1 MGMAKDCVGRS
12 GGVEAAVGDR
22 CSPGSAAG
30 AWPGNSNWWPPGFRF
45 HPTDEEIVL
54 YYLKR
59 KICGRRFRLAM
70 IGDVDVYKWE
80 PWELPDKSELKSG
93 DKQWYFF
100 SPRDRKYPN
109 GSRSNRATKC
119 GYWKTTGKDRTI
131 SQNSKA
137 MGNKKTL
144 VYYHGRAPKGE
155 RTNWVMHEYTLDE
168 QVFLSCNNVQ
178 DCYALYKVFRK
189 SGPGP
194 KNGEQYGA
202 PFREE
207 EWDDDVVD
215 EIFRSQ
221 DNSELPTNPWNTEVP
236 TIEPLHDLVSAG
248 TSCDAGS
255 NQLVDELEDILL
267 ELSNEQNMVG
277 QYSEHSAYVSEVNV
291 ETEIGTHNFC
301 PSLTK
306 ATSFENSGICYELST
321 SDTKFQVTQPD
332 SACVQPV
339 EDPEMTSLTS
349 NTQQILE
356 QADEEFLEIKD
367 FNDPES
373 IMWSWNDLNNR
384 DQIDGPN
391 ELYDSYD
398 YFDAPVAFS
407 DDFDSLGLAAP
418 ISYLDGFGGDE
429 ALDESYH
436 VSTELWGHNQG
447 FGASNA
453 DPNQVFMISPASGAA
468 YASTSSNMEM
478 VQQQNST
485 SESWFSSALS
495 TLLDSV
501 PSRPALASENTFI
514 SRAFERVSSFRAGQ
528 VGVHGPNATADGH
541 HATSGRR
548 GGRNGGILFISFL
561 VGLGAVFWVLTAG
574 AVVKVFSAFLAR
586 FNSS

>member
-1 MGMAKDCVGRS
+1 MGVAKDCVGRS
-12 GGVEAAVGDR
+12 GGVEAAVADR

-30 AWPGNSNWWPPGFRF
+30 ACPGNSNWWPPGFRF

-70 IGDVDVYKWE
+70 IGDADVYKWE
-80 PWELPDKSELKSG
+80 PWELPGMNRHLPWLLFGSSAFPSFFADSNLQLWLLVVSADKSALKSG

-109 GSRSNRATKC
+109 GSRSNRATKF

-168 QVFLSCNNVQ
+168 QDS
-178 DCYALYKVFRK
+178 YALYKVFRK

-221 DNSELPTNPWNTEVP
+221 DNSELQTNQWNTEVP
-236 TIEPLHDLVSAG
+236 TIEPLHDLASAG

-255 NQLVDELEDILL
+255 NQLVDELEDLLL

-277 QYSEHSAYVSEVNV
+277 RYPEHSAYVNV
-291 ETEIGTHNFC
+291 ETDIEKHNFC
-301 PSLTK
+301 PSLMK
-306 ATSFENSGICYELST
+306 DTSFENSGICCELRT

-332 SACVQPV
+332 AACVQPV
-339 EDPEMTSLTS
+339 EDPDMASLTS

-356 QADEEFLEIKD
+356 RADEEFLEIKD
-367 FNDPES
+367 FNDPEP

-407 DDFDSLGLAAP
+407 DDFDSLGLAAQA
-418 ISYLDGFGGDE
+418 SYLDGFGDDE
-429 ALDESYH
+429 AVDESYR

-447 FGASNA
+447 FVVSNA
-453 DPNQVFMISPASGAA
+453 DPNQVFMTSPASGW
-468 YASTSSNMEM
+468 SSWSKRHRRWALCYIWKKGRPQWRDPFHLIPGGTGCCVLGFDRRSCGESIQCFFCQIKENEINKDILCR
-478 VQQQNST
+478 VAWLIARVLHGQN
-485 SESWFSSALS
+485 
-495 TLLDSV
+495 
-501 PSRPALASENTFI
+501 RI
-514 SRAFERVSSFRAGQ
+514 
-528 VGVHGPNATADGH
+528 
-541 HATSGRR
+541 
-548 GGRNGGILFISFL
+548 
-561 VGLGAVFWVLTAG
+561 
-574 AVVKVFSAFLAR
+574 
-586 FNSS
+586 